1 MIMQPKIKYKVKC
14 SDREVG
20 EVSRVIVDPIAK
32 GISHIVLNGSDQER
46 IIPYDHRVL
55 VENGTVILN
64 FPSSDLNQFPRLNR
78 KDFVEL
84 KDVEIAGLEHR
95 LEVVPGET
103 LVPLPELEKDPSR
116 RAFFIKFSNA
126 IGVVLALP
134 LVYPVLRYLTKP
146 MYRPFDNS
154 WIKIAKA
161 SQIEQVDI
169 PKQVKFKKTLQEGY
183 LEREFDK
190 THWVIR
196 ASEALREKIYTW
208 REKLYK
214 ENKIEFVDQKGKV
227 FWADDPN
234 NEFVVFSGKCPH
246 LGCAYRWKEN
256 HKKFGKVFWCPC
268 HLSIYDPSGKVLD
281 GPAPRPLDMLP
292 TRVTPSGDIE
302 IVDTEFKAGKTH
314 MIRIV

>member
-1 MIMQPKIKYKVKC
+1 MTLQPKIKYKVKC

-32 GISHIVLNGSDQER
+32 NISHIVLNGSDQER

-55 VENGTVILN
+55 IENEAVILN
-64 FPSSDLNQFPRLNR
+64 FPSSDLSQFPKLNR

-134 LVYPVLRYLTKP
+134 LIYPILRYLTQP
-146 MYRPFDNS
+146 MYRPFDNT
-154 WIKIAKA
+154 WVKIAKA
-161 SQIEQVDI
+161 TQFDKEDV
-169 PKQVKFKKTLQEGY
+169 PRQVKFKKQIVEGY
-183 LEREFDK
+183 LEREYDK
-190 THWVIR
+190 SHWVVR
-196 ASEALREKIYTW
+196 ASDALREQIYAW
-208 REKLYK
+208 REKLYNEK
-214 ENKIEFVDQKGKV
+214 KIEFRNSSGEA
-227 FWADDPN
+227 FWANDPN
-234 NEFVVFSGKCPH
+234 TEFVVFSGKCPH

-256 HKKFGKVFWCPC
+256 HKRFGKVFWCPC
-268 HLSIYDPSGKVLD
+268 HLSIYDPTGKVLD
-281 GPAPRPLDMLP
+281 GPAPRPLDMMP
-292 TRVTPSGDIE
+292 TRLTPSGDIE
-302 IVDTEFKAGKTH
+302 IVDAEFKAGKDH